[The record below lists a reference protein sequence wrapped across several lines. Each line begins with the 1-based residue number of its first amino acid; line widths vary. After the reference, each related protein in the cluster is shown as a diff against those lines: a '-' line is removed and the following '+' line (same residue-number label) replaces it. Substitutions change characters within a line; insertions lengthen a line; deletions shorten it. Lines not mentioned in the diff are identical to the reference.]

1 MAAPPETLSD
11 AANGRSSFE
20 NKKWHEIWN
29 PLMLD
34 QTEMQRDSYGW
45 AENGFENAWLFSY
58 FMWCSIST
66 VIGPVIPLLV
76 LLGDPTGKFSDNV
89 VYWFIVIVMLGCA
102 TGFTIHDFKRMRAN
116 KSMSYFKI
124 TLHLESKREHSE
136 FRKAAVFLMFA
147 LAGYILLISYID
159 YEDKKCEE
167 EFYSFYEGKNIS
179 VYDCNWSDYSQKKCT
194 FYYSVPA
201 GAENTTL
208 KYKCNAKAL
217 NVSTDAPTYPSLNF
231 FILMTFFFKSVYDFY
246 FYNEIFADFMLPSAR
261 LVKEHFP
268 DVHKFALE
276 NMPVRTRF
284 DTERFEPNIPIRPVG
299 QFTPNWKFWEWFIF
313 TDSQVVIKNVLLACS
328 RIQAY
333 TNKHPM
339 TESEKRLTV
348 SQLSDHVKKLDNP
361 ALSDDSIAWEYV
373 PLAF

>member
-1 MAAPPETLSD
+1 MPPVLRYTISRECGRISRCPILKSLFIWKANANILNFERPPWFLCLLLPVTFFSLATLITKIK
-11 AANGRSSFE
+11 NVKRSFIVSMKARISVFTIATGPTTA
-20 NKKWHEIWN
+20 KK
-29 PLMLD
+29 
-34 QTEMQRDSYGW
+34 
-45 AENGFENAWLFSY
+45 NAL
-58 FMWCSIST
+58 ST
-66 VIGPVIPLLV
+66 TQCLQVPRIPLLN
-76 LLGDPTGKFSDNV
+76 T
-89 VYWFIVIVMLGCA
+89 
-102 TGFTIHDFKRMRAN
+102 
-116 KSMSYFKI
+116 
-124 TLHLESKREHSE
+124 
-136 FRKAAVFLMFA
+136 
-147 LAGYILLISYID
+147 
-159 YEDKKCEE
+159 
-167 EFYSFYEGKNIS
+167 S
-179 VYDCNWSDYSQKKCT
+179 V
-194 FYYSVPA
+194 
-201 GAENTTL
+201 
-208 KYKCNAKAL
+208 AL

-276 NMPVRTRF
+276 NMPVRTQF

-328 RIQAY
+328 RIQVY

-339 TESEKRLTV
+339 TESEKRWTV

-361 ALSDDSIAWEYV
+361 ALSDDSIAWEYA